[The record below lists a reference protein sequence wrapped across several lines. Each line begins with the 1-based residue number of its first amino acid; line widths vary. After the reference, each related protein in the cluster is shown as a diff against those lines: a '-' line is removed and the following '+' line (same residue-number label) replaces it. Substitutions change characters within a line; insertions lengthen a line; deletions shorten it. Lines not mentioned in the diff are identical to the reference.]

1 MKNYIQP
8 GNTIDWVV
16 TGAAVVSGQTIVIGT
31 SIVGVAVTDG
41 AVGDTI
47 AVTVEGVF
55 EVAKATAAIG
65 LGVAVYWDADG
76 DPVGG
81 TAGSGAATATDTAN
95 TLMGK
100 AIEAAAGGTATVK
113 VKLG

>member
-8 GNTIDWVV
+8 GNTIDWTV

-31 SIVGVAVTDG
+31 IVGVAVTDG
-41 AVGDTI
+41 AVGETI

-55 EVAKATAAIG
+55 LIPKATAAIG

>member
-16 TGAAVVSGQTIVIGT
+16 TGSAVVSGQTIVIG

-41 AVGDTI
+41 AVGETI

-55 EVAKATAAIG
+55 KVAKATAAIT
-65 LGVAVYWDADG
+65 LGAPVYWDADG
-76 DPVGG
+76 NPVGG
-81 TAGSGAATATDTAN
+81 TAGSGAATATSTGN